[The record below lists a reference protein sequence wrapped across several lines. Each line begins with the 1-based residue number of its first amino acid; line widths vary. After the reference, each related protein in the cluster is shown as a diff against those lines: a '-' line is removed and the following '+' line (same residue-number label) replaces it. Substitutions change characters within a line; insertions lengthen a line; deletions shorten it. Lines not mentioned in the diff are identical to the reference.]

1 MQLTT
6 DLLVR
11 KWKPKHEGERVSC
24 GSSVYIQ
31 GYSNGKR
38 AFVFRAQPTVEG
50 VKKSYWVTLG
60 EPSSGKGETK
70 LGAGL
75 SLNEARTAAMFLRQ
89 AITSG
94 EHTVAKVK
102 KVIATRCAVMEL
114 SEALKTADDIKI
126 DPVKQLHSY
135 PTFDVCFHNW

>member
-11 KWKPKHEGERVSC
+11 KWKPKHEGERASC
-24 GSSVYIQ
+24 GSSAYIQ

-38 AFVFRAQPTVEG
+38 TFVFRAQPTVDG

-75 SLNEARTAAMFLRQ
+75 
-89 AITSG
+89 
-94 EHTVAKVK
+94 
-102 KVIATRCAVMEL
+102 
-114 SEALKTADDIKI
+114 
-126 DPVKQLHSY
+126 
-135 PTFDVCFHNW
+135 